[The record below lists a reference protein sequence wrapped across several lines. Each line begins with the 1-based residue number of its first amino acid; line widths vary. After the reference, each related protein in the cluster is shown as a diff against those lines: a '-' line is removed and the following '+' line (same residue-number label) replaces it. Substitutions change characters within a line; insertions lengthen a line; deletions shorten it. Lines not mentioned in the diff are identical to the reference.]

1 MGANPSFADTE
12 INSSSDAFPVNNVS
26 WLDAVAFCKAL
37 TILSASQGT
46 LPQNHEYRLPTEVEW
61 EYACRAGTST
71 VYYFGDDP
79 SELHNHGWFRGNS
92 QKRIHQVGLK
102 SPNPWN
108 LYDMYGNVKPKHQNS
123 MLRRFKIISKRY
135 NGSMTNV
142 GFHSVRKSF
151 GYRLYSIGRNQNDVI
166 VTLMNIFSH
175 SSQSITLRYIGVE
188 TEKKEELMEDFMMD
202 M

>member
-1 MGANPSFADTE
+1 MRQTKTTSDVYDWDKLDKVIRICETKDKELGLLLDILRWTGLRVVDGLSLTWKDIMGDVLSVTEKKTGKRQNRKIQYRFKERMDYWLNEFNPS
-12 INSSSDAFPVNNVS
+12 NVND
-26 WLDAVAFCKAL
+26 LIF
-37 TILSASQGT
+37 
-46 LPQNHEYRLPTEVEW
+46 
-61 EYACRAGTST
+61 
-71 VYYFGDDP
+71 
-79 SELHNHGWFRGNS
+79 
-92 QKRIHQVGLK
+92 K
-102 SPNPWN
+102 S
-108 LYDMYGNVKPKHQNS
+108 YDMYGDVKPKHQNS